1 MLWSESSSDGGGDD
15 KILRLEV
22 RPFRLQAWQIG
33 MIVSISTLHLCAPS
47 LWIEDLPVFNMLD
60 GHIKRRVCIPPAL
73 LRGNLCRHPLHTV
86 ILPCNIMMLNSAAGA
101 GNIDGG
107 VSICGEGCPS
117 AANGVD
123 KDGGRRIP
131 GMH

>member
-60 GHIKRRVCIPPAL
+60 GHIKRRVCIPSS
-73 LRGNLCRHPLHTV
+73 TV
-86 ILPCNIMMLNSAAGA
+86 ARKSLPTPTTYCDITM
-101 GNIDGG
+101 
-107 VSICGEGCPS
+107 
-117 AANGVD
+117 
-123 KDGGRRIP
+123 
-131 GMH
+131 